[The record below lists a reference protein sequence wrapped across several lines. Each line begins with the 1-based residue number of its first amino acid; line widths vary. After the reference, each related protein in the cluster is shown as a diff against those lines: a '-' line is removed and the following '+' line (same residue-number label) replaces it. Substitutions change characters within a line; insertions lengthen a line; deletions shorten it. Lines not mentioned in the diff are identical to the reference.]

1 MREVKSPEK
10 PSTESSSEEADRSM
24 DSPKMKA
31 TGVDK
36 TTQDSET
43 QSYDMFEDCEASPE
57 KTTTKDAAIT
67 VSDDESSGQENI
79 KPQKFYTIFR
89 NQKTPMSKMRVSH
102 STPKVE
108 CETSPKVK
116 SQSKET
122 NNIDD
127 IANEIFENEMTD
139 NVQMDFENDLFEDEP
154 EKDEKKVK
162 LLITDNDDNGTIVL
176 PSGDKTSS
184 ESDTKGTDG

>member
-1 MREVKSPEK
+1 MREVKSPDK
-10 PSTESSSEEADRSM
+10 PSTESSSEEADRSQ
-24 DSPKMKA
+24 DSPKRK
-31 TGVDK
+31 TTRVDK

-43 QSYDMFEDCEASPE
+43 QSYDMFEDCATSPE
-57 KTTTKDAAIT
+57 KTTTEDVPIT

-89 NQKTPMSKMRVSH
+89 NQKTPKSKTRVSH

-116 SQSKET
+116 SRSKET
-122 NNIDD
+122 NNID
-127 IANEIFENEMTD
+127 EIFENEMTD

-184 ESDTKGTDG
+184 ESDTKGTQG